1 MNVRGELIDLI
12 NRLIAVPETEDEE
25 IRIANRIS
33 YLSPDEN
40 WSDYLFYS
48 EECVLP
54 GGRVDVECVVDK
66 ILGARPEKQYGEQPS
81 DAKDQP

>member
-40 WSDYLFYS
+40 WSDYLSIRKNAYF
-48 EECVLP
+48 
-54 GGRVDVECVVDK
+54 
-66 ILGARPEKQYGEQPS
+66 PEDGWTLS
-81 DAKDQP
+81 AW